1 MTSYYIDTCIYLNLW
16 QKEESF
22 SGIKYWKIAQRLF
35 ELIEEN
41 NENVYYSGFILK
53 EMSFIL
59 NKKEFEDKIKL
70 FEATSNFKKIFIEK
84 SEMDDARKIE
94 DEIGFEVSFYDIIH
108 MILARKSKSILVTR
122 DKRLMKIAKKSFCE
136 LDFFQ
141 SNHEGAIIDFL
152 QKESSRKANGVLINP
167 GALVRYGYSLRQAL
181 IDFDK
186 PFIEVHMTDINKTG
200 VNISVN
206 VLEDIRTGQ
215 TSGLREK
222 SYYNALEKLVSH
234 LNKIGNLKK

>member
-22 SGIKYWKIAQRLF
+22 SGIKYWEIAQRLF

-41 NENVYYSGFILK
+41 NENIYYSGFILK

-122 DKRLMKIAKKSFCE
+122 DKRLMNIA
-136 LDFFQ
+136 
-141 SNHEGAIIDFL
+141 
-152 QKESSRKANGVLINP
+152 RK
-167 GALVRYGYSLRQAL
+167 Y
-181 IDFDK
+181 K
-186 PFIEVHMTDINKTG
+186 
-200 VNISVN
+200 ISVK
-206 VLEDIRTGQ
+206 LPEDII
-215 TSGLREK
+215 K
-222 SYYNALEKLVSH
+222 S
-234 LNKIGNLKK
+234 